1 MVTSFNAEFRTAAL
15 RNFAYRR
22 FYPKL
27 DSVVCQSEDMRDD
40 LVERLGFDAVSV
52 AGGTS
57 GWAADGRTIVTGS
70 TP

>member
-1 MVTSFNAEFRTAAL
+1 MT
-15 RNFAYRR
+15 
-22 FYPKL
+22 
-27 DSVVCQSEDMRDD
+27 D
-40 LVERLGFDAVSV
+40 LLQRLGFDAVSV